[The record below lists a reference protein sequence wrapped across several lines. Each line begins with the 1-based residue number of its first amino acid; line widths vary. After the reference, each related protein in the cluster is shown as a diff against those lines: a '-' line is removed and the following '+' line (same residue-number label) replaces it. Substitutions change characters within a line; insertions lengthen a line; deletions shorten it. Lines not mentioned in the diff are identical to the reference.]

1 MTSRPRDPGRRRDGP
16 KMVDSFKYQ
25 MFLVDAD
32 GRSTP
37 MWVLHDFECRDWVA
51 SSG

>member
-1 MTSRPRDPGRRRDGP
+1 MTSRPRYSGRCRDGP
-16 KMVDSFKYQ
+16 KMVDSFKFQ

-37 MWVLHDFECRDWVA
+37 MWVLHDFECRDRVA
-51 SSG
+51 TSG